1 MPNINDINNIL
12 FTQQG
17 AFLPGTKFVSAFV
30 SNAGSGNV
38 DLYTCPSGKRAMVN
52 LVTVFNTAGTSTNVY
67 PAIYVSGT
75 YYKFGSTLANGS
87 NAIGT
92 IVSSI
97 RSIILEAGERLAIN
111 TSQAG
116 INVWPNIVEFD
127 NTVGIKTA
135 KVLNPSS
142 GNNTLYTCPSGKNA
156 YFLDTRFLANNSA
169 AKFQYFNNSGG
180 AAVTAWYSVP
190 FGGSAG
196 SSNVIGTEASL
207 SSGSNQLRLFGS
219 CVLTPGDFIVFNTS
233 TGTAGQIAW
242 ANVWEV

>member
-142 GNNTLYTCPSGKNA
+142 GNNTLYT
-156 YFLDTRFLANNSA
+156 SA